1 MYVTGPRYEYKLF
14 NQSRAKLWGW
24 INLNN
29 LTVLH
34 SYHLK
39 VIRDTSSRGLSIKLS
54 SRSTNTK
61 NNSLCGWHKKRKGR
75 GRGGGGEREGR
86 GTERKERNPSP
97 FFSSFKSPTPF
108 DGGYTGYKYIGTS
121 IKRRAKGLIK
131 YVRCNEV
138 SLYRA
143 AFPNI
148 LLLPGLGISF
158 VIPRSLFYRGL

>member
-24 INLNN
+24 ISLNN

-39 VIRDTSSRGLSIKLS
+39 VIRDTPSRGLSIKLS
-54 SRSTNTK
+54 PRSTNTK
-61 NNSLCGWHKKRKGR
+61 NNSLRGWHKKRKGR
-75 GRGGGGEREGR
+75 GRR
-86 GTERKERNPSP
+86 GAGRKERNPSP
-97 FFSSFKSPTPF
+97 FSPSSKSPTPS
-108 DGGYTGYKYIGTS
+108 DGGYTGYKHIGTS
-121 IKRRAKGLIK
+121 IKRRAKELIK

>member
-1 MYVTGPRYEYKLF
+1 MYVKGPRYEYKLF
-14 NQSRAKLWGW
+14 NLTRAKLWGW

-39 VIRDTSSRGLSIKLS
+39 VIRDTPSWGLSIKLS

-61 NNSLCGWHKKRKGR
+61 YSSLCGRHKKGR
-75 GRGGGGEREGR
+75 GRG
-86 GTERKERNPSP
+86 RKERNPRPFSP
-97 FFSSFKSPTPF
+97 SFKSPTPS
-108 DGGYTGYKYIGTS
+108 DGGYTGYKYTGTS

-138 SLYRA
+138 SFYRA

>member
-39 VIRDTSSRGLSIKLS
+39 VIRDTPSRGLSIKLS

-61 NNSLCGWHKKRKGR
+61 YSSLCGWHKKRKGR
-75 GRGGGGEREGR
+75 GRGGEGHGE
-86 GTERKERNPSP
+86 K
-97 FFSSFKSPTPF
+97 
-108 DGGYTGYKYIGTS
+108 
-121 IKRRAKGLIK
+121 RAK
-131 YVRCNEV
+131 
-138 SLYRA
+138 
-143 AFPNI
+143 PQ
-148 LLLPGLGISF
+148 
-158 VIPRSLFYRGL
+158 SLFLFLQISYPFRWRLRRLQVHWNLYITKGQGTDQICSL